1 MHRIKLPFDTKL
13 WFEGSCLLKHSD
25 LYMCRLPIASYYSTV
40 PLSLYQTNKVS
51 LHRLER
57 LDKNRT
63 TYQSRLIMKKIAS
76 RFQLLIKLHII
87 KSIYTYIED
96 NCIIAAHSIAKGKLH
111 SNYIYGGNPIKQIKS
126 FTYWQA

>member
-1 MHRIKLPFDTKL
+1 
-13 WFEGSCLLKHSD
+13 
-25 LYMCRLPIASYYSTV
+25 
-40 PLSLYQTNKVS
+40 
-51 LHRLER
+51 
-57 LDKNRT
+57 
-63 TYQSRLIMKKIAS
+63 MKKIAS

-96 NCIIAAHSIAKGKLH
+96 NCIIAAHSIAEGKLH